1 MSKPLVFI
9 FSSAPHGCSAARESL
24 DAALAASAV
33 SEDIVVFFEG
43 DGVYQLVSGQNPN
56 EIKQR
61 DVLPTYGLLDLYDV
75 EEIYVD
81 QQSLHERDLSLE
93 QLAISVRV
101 KQAKQFYLESCR
113 AHAILRF

>member
-9 FSSAPHGCSAARESL
+9 FSSAPHGSSAARESL

-81 QQSLHERDLSLE
+81 QQSLHERDLSIE

-101 KQAKQFYLESCR
+101 KQAKQFYLESCH

>member
-1 MSKPLVFI
+1 MSKSLVFV
-9 FSSAPHGCSAARESL
+9 FSRAPHGNSLAREAL

-33 SEDIVVFFEG
+33 SEDIVAYFEG
-43 DGVYQLVSGQNPN
+43 DGVYQLLRGQNPTN
-56 EIKQR
+56 IKQR

-81 QQSLHERDLSLE
+81 QQSLKECGLSLE

-101 KQAKQFYLESCR
+101 KQAKQFYSECCH